1 MVQPRATE
9 RAPSAPVQLP
19 GSRAARRERI
29 IGTAFDLLV
38 ESDYDAIQMRD
49 IAESADVAL
58 ATLYRYFP
66 SKEQLFAAVQL
77 EWVERLHR
85 RVGQRPLRGG
95 SNLDRLLDV
104 IHRSILAFRKKPQF
118 YRLLLVLEA
127 TKDPIAR
134 ELYESMQEATTATY
148 LEAMVEVDDETAE
161 GLLTAT
167 LAILGAEMRAWA
179 LDKRSLEDAEK
190 NIEASLRLL
199 FTYCDETASAAGRTA

>member
-1 MVQPRATE
+1 VVHPWATE
-9 RAPSAPVQLP
+9 VARSPGPRLP

-29 IGTAFDLLV
+29 VRTAFDLLV

-49 IAESADVAL
+49 IAESSEVAL

-85 RVGQRPLRGG
+85 RVAQRPLRGG

-118 YRLLLVLEA
+118 YRVLLLLEA

-134 ELYESMQEATTATY
+134 DLYESMQQATTATY
-148 LEAMVEVDDETAE
+148 LEALVGIDQDTAE
-161 GLLTAT
+161 GLLTAA

-179 LDKRSLEDAEK
+179 LGKRSLEEAEN
-190 NIEASLRLL
+190 NIEESLRLL
-199 FTYCDETASAAGRTA
+199 FTYRDEAASTAGRTA

>member
-1 MVQPRATE
+1 LPR
-9 RAPSAPVQLP
+9 
-19 GSRAARRERI
+19 SRAARRERI

-38 ESDYDAIQMRD
+38 ESDYDTIQMRD

-85 RVGQRPLRGG
+85 RVAQRPLRGG

-118 YRLLLVLEA
+118 YRLLLLLEA

-134 ELYESMQEATTATY
+134 GLYESMQEATTATY
-148 LEAMVEVDDETAE
+148 LEAMVEVDGDTAE

-179 LDKRSLEDAEK
+179 LGKRSLEDAER

-199 FTYCDETASAAGRTA
+199 FTYCDEAASTAGRTA

>member
-9 RAPSAPVQLP
+9 RTPAARPPLP

-85 RVGQRPLRGG
+85 RVAQRPLRGG

-148 LEAMVEVDDETAE
+148 LEAMVEIDEETAE
-161 GLLTAT
+161 GLLTAA

-179 LDKRSLEDAEK
+179 LGKRSLEDAER

-199 FTYCDETASAAGRTA
+199 FTYCDAAASTAGRTA

>member
-1 MVQPRATE
+1 MVHPRPAE
-9 RAPSAPVQLP
+9 RTPSAGLQLS
-19 GSRAARRERI
+19 GSRAARRQRI
-29 IGTAFDLLV
+29 VGTAFDLLM

-85 RVGQRPLRGG
+85 RVAQRPLRGG

-148 LEAMVEVDDETAE
+148 LEAMVGIEGQTAK

-179 LDKRSLEDAEK
+179 LGKRSLEEAES
-190 NIEASLRLL
+190 NIEVSLGLL
-199 FTYCDETASAAGRTA
+199 FTYRDGEASIAGRTA

>member
-1 MVQPRATE
+1 V
-9 RAPSAPVQLP
+9 
-19 GSRAARRERI
+19 
-29 IGTAFDLLV
+29 D
-38 ESDYDAIQMRD
+38 SDYDAVQMRD
-49 IAESADVAL
+49 IAESSDVAL

-85 RVGQRPLRGG
+85 RVAQRPLGGG

-118 YRLLLVLEA
+118 YRVLLVLEA

-134 ELYESMQEATTATY
+134 DLYESMQRATTATY
-148 LEAMVEVDDETAE
+148 LEAMVGVDHDTAS

-179 LDKRSLEDAEK
+179 LGKRSLEQAES
-190 NIEASLRLL
+190 NIEDSLRLL
-199 FTYCDETASAAGRTA
+199 FTYRDEAASTAGRMT

>member
-1 MVQPRATE
+1 MVQPWATE
-9 RAPSAPVQLP
+9 PALSPGPRLS

-29 IGTAFDLLV
+29 VRTAFDLLV

-49 IAESADVAL
+49 IAESARVAL

-77 EWVERLHR
+77 EWVERLHL
-85 RVGQRPLRGG
+85 RVALRPLRGG
-95 SNLDRLLDV
+95 SNVDRLLDV

-118 YRLLLVLEA
+118 YRLLLMLEA

-134 ELYESMQEATTATY
+134 DLYESMQHATRATY
-148 LEAMVEVDDETAE
+148 LEAMVGIDHNTAE

-179 LDKRSLEDAEK
+179 LEKRSLEEAEK
-190 NIEASLRLL
+190 SIEDSLRLL
-199 FTYCDETASAAGRTA
+199 FTYRDEAASKAESTA